1 MDLSRAVICDVV
13 GVGKVHSPQGRRA
26 EMENR
31 LFYGLSLCIDGQITY
46 TQNGKE
52 YVSDKY
58 SAVLLPRGGNYSLR
72 GDKTGDFPVINFSMI
87 EPLCEEITVFE
98 IRDPQ
103 LLLHLYE
110 EMERIWVNKSYRAR
124 LISLFYEM
132 LHEISLQSDS
142 RELGGALRYIYE
154 NYCSP
159 DITNARLAQECRIS
173 EVYFRRLFLRRFNST
188 PKQFIIDLRIQRAKQ
203 LLCEGNSKIWAI
215 AESCGFASSYH
226 FCRLFKQHT
235 GLTPGEYREKNRIDG
250 L

>member
-1 MDLSRAVICDVV
+1 MDLTKVTVSDVV

-46 TQNGKE
+46 TQNGRE
-52 YVSDKY
+52 YISDKY
-58 SAVLLPRGGNYSLR
+58 TAILLPQGASYSLR
-72 GDKTGDFPVINFSMI
+72 GDRTGDFPVINFSTA
-87 EPLCEEITVFE
+87 EPLCEEIVTFS
-98 IRDPQ
+98 IRDPE
-103 LLLHLYE
+103 LILRLYE

-124 LISLFYEM
+124 LLSLFYGM

-142 RELGGALRYIYE
+142 RELEGALRYIYE

-173 EVYFRRLFLRRFNST
+173 EVYFRRLFARQFNST
-188 PKQFIIDLRIQRAKQ
+188 PKQFIIDLRVQRAKQ
-203 LLCEGNSKIWAI
+203 LLGEGNSKIWAV
-215 AESCGFASSYH
+215 AESCGFASTYH

-235 GLTPGEYREKNRIDG
+235 GLTPGEYRKKNRTDG